1 MDIIINQPQ
10 LVNVVK
16 LYLKKSFGNL
26 TPKTNPKYPDSIF
39 YVNSDNKIFME
50 YDEKKEYLWID
61 NDLIW
66 SKLESLFYIDYD
78 DIQLIM
84 KDWLEEHYNLKKV
97 TLHVAET
104 LTHLLLGEHYKF
116 NIV

>member
-1 MDIIINQPQ
+1 MDIIVDRPQ
-10 LVNVVK
+10 LVRVVK
-16 LYLKKSFGNL
+16 LYLTRFFGNL
-26 TPKTNPKYPDSIF
+26 TTKTTFRYPKSVF
-39 YVNSDNKIFME
+39 YVSSDNKIIME
-50 YDEKKEYLWID
+50 YDKKNKEIWFDYD
-61 NDLIW
+61 NIW
-66 SKLESLFYIDYD
+66 SKLESLVSLNYD